1 MPMNDQIRKMTLLVI
16 FVSLFLIGMPALIGA
31 DTEEE
36 IKNKVDEY
44 IGGHIKVNQFSGS
57 ILVAQKGQVIVK
69 KGYGMAN
76 YEHAIPNDPRTKFRI
91 ASLTKSFT
99 AMAIMQLEEKKL
111 LSVDGTCQITQ
122 KAT

>member
-44 IGGHIKVNQFSGS
+44 IGGHIKVNQ
-57 ILVAQKGQVIVK
+57 
-69 KGYGMAN
+69 
-76 YEHAIPNDPRTKFRI
+76 
-91 ASLTKSFT
+91 
-99 AMAIMQLEEKKL
+99 
-111 LSVDGTCQITQ
+111 
-122 KAT
+122 